1 MIYLLILIALLLTM
15 ILLTLANIKNKLSER
30 IIYDLLKKIVEN
42 TESEEMKQFKKTKT
56 DALVFGS
63 DKEKQRTLAG
73 VFTNYNGAPCSII
86 ETPRNM
92 SKEHIETKVNP
103 IITEE
108 KIVNPKAEHTK
119 EQLEILERLAGQS
132 VKESD
137 IKIYFSKS
145 TNSLVYRYKDS
156 CVKKEYHGRLFLN
169 YTLMKHNRVFKILY
183 KEDIEEFN
191 KTCVKQQEE
200 KEQNDKRRFYT
211 NEEYRTKVE
220 DFMNLKRSTMIPD
233 ETLFKRIG
241 ISREALHKYI
251 TKEELTELNDLR
263 QKCRATGMDKL
274 RKKGSK

>member
-1 MIYLLILIALLLTM
+1 MIYLLILISLLLTL
-15 ILLTLANIKNKLSER
+15 ILVTLVNIKDKLNEEATTE
-30 IIYDLLKKIVEN
+30 LLKKIAAN
-42 TESEEMKQFKKTKT
+42 TESEEMKQFKKTRT
-56 DALVFGS
+56 DTLVFGS
-63 DKEKQRTLAG
+63 DKGRQPTLAG
-73 VFTNYNGAPCSII
+73 IFTNYNGAPCSVI
-86 ETPRNM
+86 ETPRNV

-103 IITEE
+103 IVTEE
-108 KIVNPKAEHTK
+108 KVVNPKAEQTK

-132 VKESD
+132 IKESD

-169 YTLMKHNRVFKILY
+169 YTLMKHNRVFKVLY

-191 KTCVKQQEE
+191 KTCVKQEE
-200 KEQNDKRRFYT
+200 PKEEDGKRRFYT
-211 NEEYRTKVE
+211 KEEYRAKVE

-233 ETLFKRIG
+233 ETLFKKIG

-251 TKEELTELNDLR
+251 TKEELEELNNLR

-274 RKKGSK
+274 RKKGSR

>member
-1 MIYLLILIALLLTM
+1 MIYLLILIALLLTLILVVLINIKE
-15 ILLTLANIKNKLSER
+15 ILLNLWNHIKPKDYTTVSQSFEIKHCND
-30 IIYDLLKKIVEN
+30 I
-42 TESEEMKQFKKTKT
+42 
-56 DALVFGS
+56 
-63 DKEKQRTLAG
+63 
-73 VFTNYNGAPCSII
+73 PCSEKACDPIEIEANSII
-86 ETPRNM
+86 A
-92 SKEHIETKVNP
+92 
-103 IITEE
+103 EE
-108 KIVNPKAEHTK
+108 KVVNPKAEHTK

-132 VKESD
+132 IKESD

-200 KEQNDKRRFYT
+200 KEQNNKRRFYT

-233 ETLFKRIG
+233 ETLFKKIG

-251 TKEELTELNDLR
+251 TKEELTELNNLR